1 MIGHKSRFYRINNT
15 FYNPNLAAQH
25 KAKVERQEKD
35 KLKSAGGDR
44 AASAMGSQKD
54 GSAHD
59 GASVAGGGGVYTP
72 LVPEQWK
79 EKIRDFRQVYVIK
92 FPRIWQALF
101 YILKFQ
107 GRDYI
112 CERDT
117 NKLSWKKAKVFLNN
131 EDIFQKL
138 SEYWPFGAKEEQY
151 KEYEKL
157 LFIQQNLDGIAE
169 EAVDE
174 YSVALGK
181 ILRWIRL
188 AIMVRTE
195 DMKVRLAQNKKLR
208 EERQEALD
216 KEKERLEKRTTEF
229 EAAKQAWDDK
239 ETENKNKKEEDA
251 EASPY
256 EALDF
261 DDEEFYAKFDEENLP
276 IEIPEEV
283 ENDIDNDF
291 NIDIPDTPAEE

>member
-1 MIGHKSRFYRINNT
+1 M
-15 FYNPNLAAQH
+15 
-25 KAKVERQEKD
+25 
-35 KLKSAGGDR
+35 
-44 AASAMGSQKD
+44 
-54 GSAHD
+54 
-59 GASVAGGGGVYTP
+59 AGGGSGVYTP

-79 EKIRDFRQVYVIK
+79 EKLRDFRHQYVIK

-131 EDIFQKL
+131 EDILQKL

-157 LFIQQNLDGIAE
+157 LFIQRNLEGISE
-169 EAVDE
+169 EQVDE

-181 ILRWIRL
+181 VLRWIRL
-188 AIMVRTE
+188 AILVRTE

-216 KEKERLEKRTTEF
+216 KEKERIEKRTAEF

-239 ETENKNKKEEDA
+239 ENEIKAKKEDDA

-261 DDEEFYAKFDEENLP
+261 DDEEFYAKFDEDNLP

-283 ENDIDNDF
+283 EDDVDNDF
-291 NIDIPDTPAEE
+291 NIEIPETPAEE